1 MKSAA
6 AICLA
11 VASTLGL
18 AQAQEAANN
27 PYLSLQIEIKEAI
40 TRGNAFL
47 AKQQKESGYW
57 GQKAEDE
64 EHPAFT
70 ALALTAAVRDPAVDR
85 KGDLPAHIVKGFD
98 WLVKRQ
104 KEDGGIY
111 NKGLGV
117 YNTATAVTALTATEK
132 EVYET
137 AIVKGRKYLIG
148 EQWDIGQKKESDN
161 KYDGGIGYGS
171 KNDRSDLSN
180 TYLAI
185 EAIALSRKVVEDGK
199 HGDQPDLDWNA
210 AVTFLSRCQN
220 LTKTNDQEWASDDAQ
235 NKGGFI
241 YGPGESKAEP
251 TQLPDGRIALRSYG
265 SISYAGLLSL
275 VYAKL
280 GPDDP
285 RVVAVK
291 EWLSK
296 NYTLTENPG
305 MGAQG
310 LYYYYQA
317 MSKALSAANIGKLQL
332 ADGKEADWRN
342 DLADALLKK
351 QKADGSW
358 VNDNSRWM
366 EADPVLVTA
375 YSVMALEQIYYSIPH
390 TKP

>member
-1 MKSAA
+1 MKSA

-11 VASTLGL
+11 IASTLGL
-18 AQAQEAANN
+18 AQAQEAPKN
-27 PYLSLQIEIKEAI
+27 PYLSLQVEIKEAI
-40 TRGNAFL
+40 ARGNAFL
-47 AKQQKESGYW
+47 AKQQKESGNW
-57 GQKAEDE
+57 GENDQD
-64 EHPAFT
+64 HPAFT
-70 ALALTAAVRDPAVDR
+70 ALALTAIVRDPAVDR
-85 KGDLPAHIVKGFD
+85 KADLPAHMTKGFD
-98 WLVKRQ
+98 WLVKQQ

-111 NKGLGV
+111 TKGLGV
-117 YNTATAVTALTATEK
+117 YNTATSVTALTATEK
-132 EVYET
+132 EVYEP

-148 EQWDIGQKKESDN
+148 EQWDIGKKKETDN
-161 KYDGGIGYGS
+161 QNDGGIGYGS
-171 KNDRSDLSN
+171 KNDHTDLSN

-199 HGDQPDLDWNA
+199 HGQQPDLDWNA

-220 LTKTNDQEWASDDAQ
+220 LTATNDQPWASDDPQ

-251 TQLPDGRIALRSYG
+251 TQLPDGRTALRSYG

-280 GPDDP
+280 SPEDP
-285 RVVAVK
+285 RVLAVK

-296 NYTLTENPG
+296 NYTTAENPG

-310 LYYYYQA
+310 LYYYYAA
-317 MSKALSAANIGKLQL
+317 MSKALSAANIGKLPL

-351 QKADGSW
+351 QKSDGSW
-358 VNDNSRWM
+358 VNENSRWM
-366 EADPVLVTA
+366 EANPVLVTA
-375 YSVMALEQIYYSIPH
+375 YSVMALEQVYYSIPQR
-390 TKP
+390 